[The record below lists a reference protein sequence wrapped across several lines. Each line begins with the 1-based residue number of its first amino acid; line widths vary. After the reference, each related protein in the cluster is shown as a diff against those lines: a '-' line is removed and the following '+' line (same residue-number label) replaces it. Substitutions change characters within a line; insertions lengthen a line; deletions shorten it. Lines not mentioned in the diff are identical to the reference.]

1 MFSAPLR
8 RALEQLGI
16 QVDAGVH
23 RNVVHVLQPADD
35 LHVFEA
41 GHDRVRR
48 LVDGLQA
55 RAAQPVDRR
64 AAGRASA
71 ARPSGPRRGPR

>member
-1 MFSAPLR
+1 MK
-8 RALEQLGI
+8 QLGI

-23 RNVVHVLQPADD
+23 RNVLHVLQPADD

-41 GHDRVRR
+41 GHDGVRS

-64 AAGRASA
+64 AAGVRGQTGHQPDDA
-71 ARPSGPRRGPR
+71 GRR